1 MVEAGGRRPGR
12 PLLVLAGGRFV
23 EEVLVLAPHH
33 EDGRGGYLGPSGG
46 GLVLRR
52 MWLAG
57 FAAGSADPFCRL
69 VLAASRDDIVAG
81 ENRAVFGW
89 QAMAAF
95 TPLPC

>member
-1 MVEAGGRRPGR
+1 MEAGGRRRGR

-33 EDGRGGYLGPSGG
+33 EDGRDGCPGPGGG

-52 MWLAG
+52 TWPAG
-57 FAAGSADPFCRL
+57 FAAGSADSFRHL
-69 VLAASRDDIVAG
+69 VLAASRVDIVAG

-89 QAMAAF
+89 RAMAAF